1 LTTRVQD
8 RKLAAVKKLTSARS
22 EHQSRVNALQSV
34 QTLNERKAQAIEANL
49 DKVEEAIASVNSL
62 LYQGVDWKGIDTMIS
77 NARRAGNPV
86 AELVGGLKLAEGI
99 ITLLLAEEGAE
110 ADEESDEEDRDVS
123 ESEEDSDDDEVASK
137 RKKEQQKLRID
148 VKLAL
153 SGWANAREYYS
164 EKKTAAVKEER
175 TIQASTKA
183 LKSTERK
190 VLTDLK
196 KGLNKEKQ
204 LLRPV
209 RQQMWFEKFY
219 FFISTDGYL
228 VLG

>member
-1 LTTRVQD
+1 M
-8 RKLAAVKKLTSARS
+8 KKLTSARS

-34 QTLNERKAQAIEANL
+34 QTLNERKAQAITANL

-62 LYQGVDWKGIDTMIS
+62 LNQAVDWKGIDMMIN

-86 AELVGGLKLAEGI
+86 AELVGGLKLAEGV
-99 ITLLLAEEGAE
+99 ITLLLAEESVE
-110 ADEESDEEDRDVS
+110 EEESDEEDRDIS
-123 ESEEDSDDDEVASK
+123 ESEEESDDDEMASKK

-153 SGWANAREYYS
+153 SGWANARGYYS

-183 LKSTERK
+183 LKNTERK

-196 KGLNKEKQ
+196 KGLNREKQ
-204 LLRPV
+204 LLRPL

>member
-1 LTTRVQD
+1 M
-8 RKLAAVKKLTSARS
+8 
-22 EHQSRVNALQSV
+22 V
-34 QTLNERKAQAIEANL
+34 QTLNERKARAIEANL

-62 LYQGVDWKGIDTMIS
+62 LWQGVDWKGIETMVA
-77 NARRAGNPV
+77 NARSAGNPV
-86 AELVGGLKLAEGI
+86 AELVGGLKLGEGVV
-99 ITLLLAEEGAE
+99 TLLLVEEGLE
-110 ADEESDEEDRDVS
+110 GEDSDEEGENAS
-123 ESEEDSDDDEVASK
+123 ESEGESDNDAAKV
-137 RKKEQQKLRID
+137 KKELEKLRVD

-164 EKKTAAVKEER
+164 EKKTAAVKEEK
-175 TIQASTKA
+175 TIKASSKA

-190 VLTDLK
+190 VLADLK
-196 KGLNKEKQ
+196 KGLNIEKQ

-219 FFISTDGYL
+219 FFLSTDGYL

>member
-1 LTTRVQD
+1 M
-8 RKLAAVKKLTSARS
+8 KKLTSARS
-22 EHQSRVNALQSV
+22 EHESRVSALQSV

-62 LYQGVDWKGIDTMIS
+62 LYQGVDWKGIDMMIS

-86 AELVGGLKLAEGI
+86 AELVGGLKLADGI
-99 ITLLLAEEGAE
+99 ITLLLAEERAE
-110 ADEESDEEDRDVS
+110 EEKELDEDGGDVS
-123 ESEEDSDDDEVASK
+123 ESEEESDTDEGVSK
-137 RKKEQQKLRID
+137 KKKEQQKLRID
-148 VKLAL
+148 VRLVL

-164 EKKTAAVKEER
+164 EKKTAAVKEGK

-183 LKSTERK
+183 LKNTERK

-196 KGLNKEKQ
+196 KGLTKEKQ

-219 FFISTDGYL
+219 FFITTDGYL

>member
-1 LTTRVQD
+1 MQD
-8 RKLAAVKKLTSARS
+8 RKLAAVKRLTTARS
-22 EHQSRVNALQSV
+22 EHESRVGALRNV

-49 DKVEEAIASVNSL
+49 DKVEEAISSVNAL
-62 LYQGVDWKGIDTMIS
+62 IYQGVDWKGIEVMIS

-86 AELVGGLKLAEGI
+86 AELVGGLRLAEGVI
-99 ITLLLAEEGAE
+99 SLSLAEEGAE
-110 ADEESDEEDRDVS
+110 EDEASDNEDADVS
-123 ESEEDSDDDEVASK
+123 ESEEESDDEVESA
-137 RKKEQQKLRID
+137 KKNKNEQQKLRID

-164 EKKTAAVKEER
+164 EKKTAAVKEEK
-175 TIQASTKA
+175 TIQASNKA
-183 LKSTERK
+183 LKNTERK

-196 KGLNKEKQ
+196 KGLKKEKQ

-209 RQQMWFEKFY
+209 RQQLWFEKFY

>member
-1 LTTRVQD
+1 M
-8 RKLAAVKKLTSARS
+8 
-22 EHQSRVNALQSV
+22 V
-34 QTLNERKAQAIEANL
+34 QTLNERKARAIEANL

-62 LYQGVDWKGIDTMIS
+62 LWQGVDWNGIDTMVA
-77 NARRAGNPV
+77 NARRAGNPI
-86 AELVGGLKLAEGI
+86 AELFGGLKLAEGAV
-99 ITLLLAEEGAE
+99 TLLLAEEGLE
-110 ADEESDEEDRDVS
+110 GEDSDEEGGNVS
-123 ESEEDSDDDEVASK
+123 ESEGESDNEVA
-137 RKKEQQKLRID
+137 KKTKQPDKLRID

-164 EKKTAAVKEER
+164 EKKTAAVKEEK
-175 TIQASTKA
+175 TIKASSKA

-190 VLTDLK
+190 VLADLK
-196 KGLNKEKQ
+196 KGLNIEKQ

-219 FFISTDGYL
+219 FFLSTDGYL

>member
-1 LTTRVQD
+1 M
-8 RKLAAVKKLTSARS
+8 KKLTSAWS

-62 LYQGVDWKGIDTMIS
+62 LYQGIDWRGIDTMIN

-86 AELVGGLKLAEGI
+86 AEIVDSLKLAEGV

-110 ADEESDEEDRDVS
+110 EEEESGEEDRDVS
-123 ESEEDSDDDEVASK
+123 EPEQESDDDEVALK
-137 RKKEQQKLRID
+137 KMKEQQKLRVDI
-148 VKLAL
+148 KLVL

-164 EKKTAAVKEER
+164 EKKTAAVKEDR